1 MVISDTVEPLT
12 NLVAIS
18 VVAVALAMV
27 LRSRGIGIAL
37 PLLGFGLIFGL
48 VPWGPTAPAE
58 PELIQALV
66 LAPLVFGEALGSSY
80 VDIKGVR
87 KQVLWLAVGL
97 VIVST
102 VLIGGLTASLVAG
115 IPLAMALA
123 LGAILAPTDAVA
135 IAAAA
140 RRANLP
146 RRLVTIL
153 EGESLLND
161 GTGLT
166 ALRVAVVAAVAG
178 SMTWQGA
185 GLILVESVVV
195 GIAVG
200 AAAGALLVLILR
212 HTTDTVA
219 FGGLLLVAPLPIY
232 FLAETLEGSA
242 ILAIVVTALMVS
254 HASHADPSY
263 RGRLQVAT
271 VWRQITLV
279 LQAIAFLLLGLELP
293 AVLRSLPAEES
304 RLLWTV
310 VPAVVIGLI
319 VVRMAMVWLAVGVSH
334 LISGAPE
341 GRWRGATLVGWAGA
355 RGPVSALAAFSLPF
369 LTEAGEAL
377 PYREFVIAV
386 SFCAIAVTLALSTTI
401 GPMARWLKLEAADPA
416 QTETR
421 VRAAISRAALTE
433 LDTAA
438 DRADREDR
446 PIPADVLHT
455 LRTNAEQRIEAA
467 EANQAPPAETT
478 TAKSLELAMLEAEQ
492 RELQRLRLEEG
503 LPDAIAR
510 PIMAELDRRLA
521 LTRDSQ

>member
-1 MVISDTVEPLT
+1 MSALT
-12 NLVAIS
+12 NLMVIS
-18 VVAVALAMV
+18 VVAMALAMA

-37 PLLGFGLIFGL
+37 PLLGFGLVFGL
-48 VPWGPTAPAE
+48 LPWGPSAPAE

-80 VDIKGVR
+80 VDIKSVR

-97 VIVST
+97 VLVST
-102 VLIGGLTASLVAG
+102 LLIGGLTASLVAG
-115 IPLAMALA
+115 IPLAMAIA

-135 IAAAA
+135 VAAAA

-195 GIAVG
+195 GVAVG
-200 AAAGALLVLILR
+200 AGAGALLVLVLR

-219 FGGLLLVAPLPIY
+219 FGGLLLVTPLPVY
-232 FLAETLEGSA
+232 LLAETLDGSA
-242 ILAIVVTALMVS
+242 ILAIVVTALIVS
-254 HASHADPSY
+254 HVSHADPSY

-293 AVLRSLPAEES
+293 TVLRSLPADQA

-310 VPAVVIGLI
+310 VPAVVLGLI
-319 VVRMAMVWLAVGVSH
+319 VVRMAMVWLAVGVSQ
-334 LISGAPE
+334 LIGGSPE

-369 LTEAGEAL
+369 LTDAGDAL

-386 SFCAIAVTLALSTTI
+386 SFCAIAATLALSTTI
-401 GPMARWLKLEAADPA
+401 SPMARWLKLEQDDPT
-416 QTETR
+416 QTEFR
-421 VRAAISRAALTE
+421 VRAAISRAGLTAL
-433 LDTAA
+433 DAAA
-438 DRADREDR
+438 DRADRDNR
-446 PIPADVLHT
+446 PIPPEVLHS
-455 LRTNAEQRIEAA
+455 LRAGAEQRVEAA
-467 EANQAPPAETT
+467 ESNQAGTQGV
-478 TAKSLELAMLEAEQ
+478 TAAKGLIVAMLEAEQ
-492 RELQRLRLEEG
+492 QELQRLRLEEG

-510 PIMAELDRRLA
+510 PMMIELDRRLSLA
-521 LTRDSQ
+521 RDSG